1 MNYSSCEVSD
11 QNMSGL
17 LQQPTSAKKKVCVCV
32 GGGWEEGGKRRERGG
47 RGIEK

>member
-17 LQQPTSAKKKVCVCV
+17 LQQQTSARKR
-32 GGGWEEGGKRRERGG
+32 GGREEREEGERGKRERG